1 MGEIQVFTK
10 EGGPNII
17 TPTTSVKMSST
28 RPADDFPSK
37 NLVNNNLRDF
47 AHTSCE
53 DAAEITIDLGGTYN
67 IYKIVLFNRPDCCF
81 NRAVGIVLTI
91 LDKDNNIIY
100 TADPIKDKNGNTTYK
115 ENNETTVDKINFYSA
130 FIYTPPDKAPVGVY
144 QMGVAGNNG
153 SVSCDTYC
161 AGTGGKSWND
171 ELPISWKG
179 AKCVGTL
186 PVETGCANTFSEKNP
201 TQCICEATFTKWN

>member
-1 MGEIQVFTK
+1 MK
-10 EGGPNII
+10 N
-17 TPTTSVKMSST
+17 TSKLS
-28 RPADDFPSK
+28 
-37 NLVNNNLRDF
+37 
-47 AHTSCE
+47 E
-53 DAAEITIDLGGTYN
+53 ELG
-67 IYKIVLFNRPDCCF
+67 IYKI
-81 NRAVGIVLTI
+81 
-91 LDKDNNIIY
+91 LDSSSDEEKD
-100 TADPIKDKNGNTTYK
+100 K